1 MGHGIFF
8 VPTEKFVDSRS
19 GLASKTLGFA
29 SVLKPRVVESDPESV
44 KGTALFILLV
54 GLCD

>member
-8 VPTEKFVDSRS
+8 VPTEKSVDPRS

-29 SVLKPRVVESDPESV
+29 SVPEPHVVESDLEHV
-44 KGTALFILLV
+44 KVTALFTLLV
-54 GLCD
+54 GL